1 MKTMKF
7 SIKVLMAMLLFCLPF
22 AITSCG
28 SDDDDDNSPKTFK
41 YEWTLSNAT
50 ISNGTVA
57 EQQAAVNAQAA
68 INTVL
73 VKALQ
78 AVANG
83 VVDSSKQ
90 TLTITGG
97 EEKVNDNLVKSAYY
111 AIASQISVAAEPLPA
126 NARITIKRGG
136 TKVIDEKL
144 K

>member
-1 MKTMKF
+1 MKF

>member
-1 MKTMKF
+1 MKF

-28 SDDDDDNSPKTFK
+28 SDDDGNDSPKQYK

-50 ISNGTVA
+50 STGTVA
-57 EQQAAVNAQAA
+57 EQQASVNAQAA
-68 INTVL
+68 INTIL
-73 VKALQ
+73 VKAFQSLSSS
-78 AVANG
+78 

-97 EEKVNDNLVKSAYY
+97 DEKINDNLVKSAYY
-111 AIASQISVAAEPLPA
+111 AIASQISTAAAPLPA
-126 NARITIKRGG
+126 NARITVKRGS

>member
-28 SDDDDDNSPKTFK
+28 SDDDDDDSPKQYK
-41 YEWTLSNAT
+41 YEWMLSNAT
-50 ISNGTVA
+50 INNGTVA
-57 EQQAAVNAQAA
+57 EQQAAVNAQAS

-73 VKALQ
+73 VKAFQ
-78 AVANG
+78 AVASG

-97 EEKVNDNLVKSAYY
+97 EEKANDNLVKSAYW
-111 AIASQISVAAEPLPA
+111 AIASQIATIAEPLPA
-126 NARITIKRGG
+126 NARITVKRGG